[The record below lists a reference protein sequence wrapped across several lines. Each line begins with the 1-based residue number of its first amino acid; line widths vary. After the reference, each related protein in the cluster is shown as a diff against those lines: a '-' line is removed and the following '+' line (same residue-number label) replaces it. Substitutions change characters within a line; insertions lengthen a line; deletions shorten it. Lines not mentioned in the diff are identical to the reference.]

1 MRRSAKES
9 QVSLLAGDHAVL
21 LAPSRVR
28 RIKPHWLMSYYVY
41 VIYVL
46 QVFCTFSGLG
56 FDQYHGASLLCAILS
71 TIDSIACAIKSQS
84 FGDVGDDT
92 VESFE

>member
-1 MRRSAKES
+1 
-9 QVSLLAGDHAVL
+9 
-21 LAPSRVR
+21 
-28 RIKPHWLMSYYVY
+28 MSYYVY
-41 VIYVL
+41 VNYVL

-56 FDQYHGASLLCAILS
+56 VHKYHGASLLYLILR